1 MHKLNKGIVDAS
13 QSQHLCLQSKSR
25 IDQCTIRIYWYCSL
39 TCINSRVTIYSRFL
53 NKQQYKKETSPLT
66 HHCGLNVVAQKLYVA
81 CLELLHCITACSCI
95 VTVSSCVVTVYSRMV
110 SICSEW

>member
-39 TCINSRVTIYSRFL
+39 TCINSRVTIYSWFL
-53 NKQQYKKETSPLT
+53 NKQRYKKETSPLT

-81 CLELLHCITACSCI
+81 CLELLHCITACSCCI
-95 VTVSSCVVTVYSRMV
+95 VTVYSRMV